1 MNTPALLDTDTLSLI
16 MRRQSV
22 ALKNAEAYLRFHER
36 FAFSLITRYEI
47 LRGLLAKNASAQIA
61 RFEQFCTTSQIFPL
75 DDAVVQQAASIYA
88 DLYRRGE
95 LINDADILIA
105 ATAQVNNLTL
115 VTNNYA
121 HFQRIPDLNIANWL
135 QEEQ

>member
-16 MRRQSV
+16 MRRQPV
-22 ALKNAEAYLRFHER
+22 ALKN
-36 FAFSLITRYEI
+36 
-47 LRGLLAKNASAQIA
+47 
-61 RFEQFCTTSQIFPL
+61 
-75 DDAVVQQAASIYA
+75 
-88 DLYRRGE
+88 
-95 LINDADILIA
+95 ADILIA

-115 VTNNYA
+115 VTNNHA